1 LKNGERLSEEIQRL
15 VLPFLAP
22 SSDRVELLSEETERA
37 AIFYLSELER
47 KKGGGIIGKQ
57 PPEKIKV
64 IAKASYPFWLF
75 PFHEANLV
83 FDGFKTTSHR
93 LSYPLLPDIQTLI
106 DDIDRSSSSRQ
117 VYMSFLLDSTNYFQE
132 SKKDETALIEGL
144 LVDPAFLKD
153 FNPYLSEA
161 RPLEDLPT
169 EIAVLK
175 PTISEASIAS
185 AIQRLDGLRS
195 KFESELDDLDRC
207 IKLLKATTESFVDT
221 IQNEMK
227 GVKAKYDA
235 ELNRRKG
242 PVEEQVKE
250 IRTRYDASITV
261 TSKGFEKE
269 LLHLQREKVK
279 RQKTNDRLTGRISR
293 CEAEIK
299 SSAANKDSASQKRW
313 KEERKKIRKERS
325 LVESGI
331 KKIDEQIKETE
342 DEKAQ
347 ELFKIRSDCDS
358 KVQEAS
364 KELLEIES
372 ARDAK
377 VQVLEQE
384 MEKMEAATSAIIKQI
399 DSSSKLREKSIA
411 AFEKYGIP
419 RKYDEGLL
427 VYVPFY
433 LVCFQSEGR
442 KRYVCYPPSNVNNVK
457 LLVKLK
463 GALGVAR
470 IKQLFSPRSTAIAS
484 FLNRFPLM
492 LNEKPAFEREVNEAV
507 AELNMLQTK
516 ASKESVRFGLNNLDE
531 EGWISE
537 KEHASVLRELK

>member
-1 LKNGERLSEEIQRL
+1 LFEETQRL
-15 VLPFLAP
+15 VLPFSAP
-22 SSDRVELLSEETERA
+22 SSDRVEPLSEETEKA
-37 AIFYLSELER
+37 AVFYLSELER

-57 PPEKIKV
+57 PPEKLKL

-93 LSYPLLPDIQTLI
+93 FTYLPLPDIPAFI
-106 DDIDRSSSSRQ
+106 DNIERRSSSRQ
-117 VYMSFLLDSTNYFQE
+117 AYMSFLLDSTNYFQE
-132 SKKDETALIEGL
+132 SRKDESALIEGL
-144 LVDPAFLKD
+144 IVDPVFLED
-153 FNPYLSEA
+153 FNLYLSEA
-161 RPLEDLPT
+161 RPLKEPPT
-169 EIAVLK
+169 DIAVLTPEVSK
-175 PTISEASIAS
+175 ASIAS
-185 AIQRLDGLRS
+185 ATQGLDTLRS
-195 KFESELDDLDRC
+195 KLESEVNDLDRS
-207 IKLLKATTESFVDT
+207 IKLLKATTDSFVDT
-221 IQNEMK
+221 FQSEMK
-227 GVKAKYDA
+227 DVKDRYDA
-235 ELNRRKG
+235 ELNRFKG

-250 IRTRYDASITV
+250 IRAQYDSAITV

-269 LLHLQREKVK
+269 LLRLRKEKVK
-279 RQKTNDRLTGRISR
+279 REKTRDRLTRRISR

-299 SSAANKDSASQKRW
+299 SSAAQKDNAGQKRW
-313 KEERKKIRKERS
+313 KEERKKIKKERS
-325 LVESGI
+325 GVESEI
-331 KKIDEQIKETE
+331 KKFDEQIRETE
-342 DEKAQ
+342 DKKAQ

-384 MEKMEAATSAIIKQI
+384 KEKMEATTSTIIKQI

-411 AFEKYGIP
+411 AFDKYGIP
-419 RKYDEGLL
+419 RKYGEGLL

-442 KRYVCYPPSNVNNVK
+442 KRYVCFPPSNVNNVK

-463 GALGVAR
+463 GAFGATR

-484 FLNRFPLM
+484 FLNKFPSM
-492 LNEKPAFEREVNEAV
+492 MNENAAFEREVNEAV
-507 AELNMLQTK
+507 AKFNGLQTK
-516 ASKESVRFGLNNLDE
+516 PYKESIRCGLNNLDE

-537 KEHASVLRELK
+537 KEHASALRELK